1 MRLMTWLPD
10 FAIPSRDSLME
21 AAVVLGRLAGMPLS
35 DVRRLPA
42 ERGRRDEVRL
52 RGRPGLRRPPGGLP
66 ADGVSEW
73 LEAAERVNARLAG
86 EQRYG

>member
-35 DVRRLPA
+35 DVRRLS
-42 ERGRRDEVRL
+42 
-52 RGRPGLRRPPGGLP
+52 

>member
-1 MRLMTWLPD
+1 
-10 FAIPSRDSLME
+10 ME

-42 ERGRRDEVRL
+42 DS
-52 RGRPGLRRPPGGLP
+52 
-66 ADGVSEW
+66 VSEW
-73 LEAAERVNARLAG
+73 LEAAARVNARLAG

>member
-1 MRLMTWLPD
+1 MRWTIWLPD
-10 FAIPSRDSLME
+10 FAIPPRDSLVE
-21 AAVVLGRLAGMPLS
+21 AVVVLGRLAGMPLS
-35 DVRRLPA
+35 DVRR
-42 ERGRRDEVRL
+42 
-52 RGRPGLRRPPGGLP
+52 LP

>member
-21 AAVVLGRLAGMPLS
+21 AAVVLGRLAGMPLP
-35 DVRRLPA
+35 DVRR
-42 ERGRRDEVRL
+42 
-52 RGRPGLRRPPGGLP
+52 LP

>member
-1 MRLMTWLPD
+1 
-10 FAIPSRDSLME
+10 ME

-35 DVRRLPA
+35 DVRR
-42 ERGRRDEVRL
+42 
-52 RGRPGLRRPPGGLP
+52 LP

>member
-10 FAIPSRDSLME
+10 FAVPSRDSLME

-42 ERGRRDEVRL
+42 
-52 RGRPGLRRPPGGLP
+52 
-66 ADGVSEW
+66 DGVSEW
-73 LEAAERVNARLAG
+73 LEAAARVNARLAG

>member
-10 FAIPSRDSLME
+10 FASPSRDSLIE

-35 DVRRLPA
+35 DV
-42 ERGRRDEVRL
+42 
-52 RGRPGLRRPPGGLP
+52 P

>member
-21 AAVVLGRLAGMPLS
+21 AAVVLGRLARMPLS
-35 DVRRLPA
+35 DVRR
-42 ERGRRDEVRL
+42 
-52 RGRPGLRRPPGGLP
+52 LP

>member
-10 FAIPSRDSLME
+10 FASPSRDSLIE

-35 DVRRLPA
+35 DVQRLPA
-42 ERGRRDEVRL
+42 DS
-52 RGRPGLRRPPGGLP
+52 
-66 ADGVSEW
+66 VSEW
-73 LEAAERVNARLAG
+73 LEAAARVNARLAG